1 MAMDAAGR
9 EGEVIFEL
17 KGGIELVPG
26 TVELVDGMSGH
37 STPPIVLLFVADTV
51 QSVSSTS

>member
-1 MAMDAAGR
+1 MDAAGR